1 MRRLFFALALC
12 ALCLAVEAEI
22 YLGSAEDVLKIA
34 RTNDIEGALSLKG
47 AQEGVRAAKMSL
59 APFLPQ
65 FDFTLSDSA
74 SAEKTKGDYKQ
85 KALEFGVT
93 QKIFNGGK
101 NFLEYKMQKEKA
113 LYDFLDA
120 QKSQEDKGRALV
132 KAYYD
137 ALLLRLKSEVLSEA
151 ALNAEAIFEVERIE
165 SAEGLISSADFFESQ
180 IRRKKMQ
187 AEAKSAKSAFEQ
199 ASRALSVLMNL
210 DFGEKLVF
218 LESAEARANEA
229 EESGAKGL
237 RARRKELTA
246 LAVQRS
252 LDLKKARARMTW
264 AQKQRSLQKR
274 SFMPSLSLRA
284 GASFNGRGYPLTEPS
299 YSVKLI
305 MGFDNNPW
313 IPASLSKN
321 STFKDGAL
329 LSMTDSIS
337 GKGIINTSFL
347 SQLKL
352 SKIGVESGK
361 LDVEKTQKEI
371 ECKVFNLIQKI
382 ESLEDGAEINRETLA
397 LKERELSLLKIQLE
411 AGSVTK
417 SDYLKSLNELAEE
430 KINFLKAKIER
441 DLLIE
446 ELEAMSSCKIKNY
459 GEDI

>member
-1 MRRLFFALALC
+1 MRRLFFVLALC
-12 ALCLAVEAEI
+12 ALCLAVKAEI

-132 KAYYD
+132 KSYYD

-210 DFGEKLVF
+210 DLDEKLVF
-218 LESAEARANEA
+218 VESAEARANEA
-229 EESGAKGL
+229 EESGARGL

-284 GASFNGRGYPLTEPS
+284 GASFNGPLTEPS